1 MTLTAKYPGRCQRD
15 LTLAQFLTAAQR
27 HGWTPDGFAGHF
39 KRARGVGSVSIWAW
53 NAGQYRRAQLA
64 YLIAIGEQLEAE

>member
-27 HGWTPDGFAGHF
+27 HGWTPDGFAGYF
-39 KRARGVGSVSIWAW
+39 TRVRGAGAVSVSVW
-53 NAGQYRRAQLA
+53 NAGPYRRAQLA